1 MSEFKLNL
9 ETFEESNLIKN
20 RINAFF
26 INPDN
31 ILFTEIETLWKSFKA
46 HVSIRNNWIPKDREK
61 MEFETVN
68 VKLTNDEKYDLISN
82 RLDALVRGASSQI
95 NVWVAEIELLLNSIK
110 EKMVTQSN
118 IG

>member
-1 MSEFKLNL
+1 
-9 ETFEESNLIKN
+9 
-20 RINAFF
+20 
-26 INPDN
+26 
-31 ILFTEIETLWKSFKA
+31 
-46 HVSIRNNWIPKDREK
+46 
-61 MEFETVN
+61 
-68 VKLTNDEKYDLISN
+68 LISN